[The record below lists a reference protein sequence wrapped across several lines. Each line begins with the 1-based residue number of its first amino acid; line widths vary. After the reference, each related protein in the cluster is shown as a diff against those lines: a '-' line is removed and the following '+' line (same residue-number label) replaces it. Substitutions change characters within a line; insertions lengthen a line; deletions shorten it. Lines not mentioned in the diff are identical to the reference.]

1 MPVASP
7 TQWGAG
13 GLAELTSKARRACR
27 TCQPVHAAPYLMGLP
42 LAPAPTNLQSSSS
55 ATTHVVL
62 VVNTSNPDVVAKAFS
77 NGTMLA
83 NLIKP
88 TGVNI
93 VPTTVEVRTHPPFNV
108 F

>member
-1 MPVASP
+1 MPHLPAS
-7 TQWGAG
+7 
-13 GLAELTSKARRACR
+13 ACR
-27 TCQPVHAAPYLMGLP
+27 SLPHGLP
-42 LAPAPTNLQSSSS
+42 LAPAPTNPQSSS

-93 VPTTVEVRTHPPFNV
+93 VPTTVEVRTHPAFMFSEGRCV
-108 F
+108 DRMAGEAQ